1 MANFDS
7 GVSRYI
13 IGRYTVEVGFPV
25 DFKGNADVS
34 CYQCQ
39 FFRRT
44 YSTCGLNG
52 EICAFPQKFVGDHC
66 PLERIE
72 DGNADNG

>member
-7 GVSRYI
+7 GVAGYV
-13 IGRYTVEVGFPV
+13 IGKYTVEVGFPI
-25 DFKGNADVS
+25 DFKGNADIS
-34 CYQCQ
+34 CKQCQ

-52 EICAFPQKFVGDHC
+52 TVCAFPDKFVGDHC
-66 PLERIE
+66 PLTRNEG
-72 DGNADNG
+72 DD